1 MTTVRGRTSLQRLRR
16 VRWWALWLASSL
28 LVVLVSGILVLWRL
42 HLPPRSASSMTP
54 IRSELVL
61 PSPSAE
67 PAQIEGGTFRKG
79 IIGRIETLNPL
90 LADSTAEA
98 AVSVLV
104 FEGLVWVDGSGVPQP
119 ALAER
124 WTMSDDGLEYTFF
137 LRPDAQWHDGEPV
150 TARDVL
156 FTIRLLQD
164 PRFPGTETMANFWRT
179 VTVEV
184 VDAESV
190 RFRLPEPY
198 APFPTYLSLPILPE
212 HVLAGTV
219 VSDLLRS
226 RFESQPIGSGPY
238 RVVRVDRE
246 RGVIE
251 LARHESYRRPTP
263 LFERVELHFFESVD
277 EALAA
282 FRRGDLDAVDLV
294 PWGAL
299 GDPKLMGSRVRIYA
313 PLLAGY
319 TALFLNSQAQF
330 FADVRVRQALSL
342 AIDRV
347 QLVRDVLNNW
357 AEPGNG
363 PIPPAS
369 WAHQAQE
376 YRFDRAAAL
385 SLLREAGWEDR
396 NGDGVLDKEGL
407 TFRFTLLTN
416 VDDPQRVAVAQALG
430 QQLAEIGISVTVQPV
445 AAATL
450 QRQLLNREYT
460 AAVFGWMSLTGDP
473 DMFEFWHSSQ
483 AEEGANIAGFRSRTI
498 DVLLEK
504 ARQVSDQDERRSLY
518 VELQR
523 LFAEYVPAIVL
534 YYPRYC
540 FVMSDRIGGV
550 DAAPLI
556 RPEDHLRQLPR
567 WYRIAG

>member
-1 MTTVRGRTSLQRLRR
+1 LTTVRGRTSLLRSRR
-16 VRWWALWLASSL
+16 VRWWVLWLASSL
-28 LVVLVSGILVLWRL
+28 LLVLVSGMIALWQFRA
-42 HLPPRSASSMTP
+42 PPRTASSITP
-54 IRSELVL
+54 VRNESFF

-67 PAQIEGGTFRKG
+67 PARVEGGTFREG
-79 IIGRIETLNPL
+79 IIGQIETLNPL
-90 LADSTAEA
+90 LAESTAEA

-124 WTMSDDGLEYTFF
+124 WTVSDNGLEYTFF

-164 PRFPGTETMANFWRT
+164 PDFPGNETMANFWRT

-184 VDAESV
+184 VDTRSV

-212 HVLAGTV
+212 HVLAETV
-219 VSDLLRS
+219 VGDLRRS
-226 RFESQPIGSGPY
+226 GFESRPIGSGPY
-238 RVVRVDRE
+238 RVVRVDRD

-251 LARHESYRRPTP
+251 LARHESYQRPTP
-263 LFERVELHFFESVD
+263 VFERVELHFFESVD

-299 GDPKLMGSRVRIYA
+299 GDPQLVGSRARIYA

-319 TALFLNSQAQF
+319 TALFLNGQAQF

-347 QLVRDVLNNW
+347 QLVRDVLNTW

-363 PIPPAS
+363 PIPPAL
-369 WAHQAQE
+369 WAYQAQE
-376 YRFDRAAAL
+376 YRFDRAEAL

-416 VDDPQRVAVAQALG
+416 VDDPQRVAVAQAVA
-430 QQLAEIGISVTVQPV
+430 QQLAEIGISATVQPV

-483 AEEGANIAGFRSRTI
+483 ADEGANITGFRSRTV

-504 ARQVSDQDERRSLY
+504 ARQVSEQGERRSLY
-518 VELQR
+518 VEFQR
-523 LFAEYVPAIVL
+523 LFAEYVPGIVL

-540 FVMSDRIGGV
+540 FLMGDRIGGV